1 MIQPRALPSPRHIA
15 AGLGDASRE
24 EICGLLALLDAA
36 RLVKI
41 TGALGEVARRKLV
54 SDVTPAAD
62 RVAEFANGLMEG
74 SVPTDAL
81 RAQLWLGVK
90 RSLGLPG
97 LYPLSMRG
105 MVEEAAAIAVRAS
118 EILAPA
124 IADAQHESAEADVS
138 ILARAGRK
146 LLRAVPGVRKR
157 ACSAVTFPDVVA
169 HELATI
175 MESLLAAESRGELDP
190 EVAEAIRKGQ
200 QAVSTAV
207 IAGGGWAA
215 LAGAIGAAGFA
226 PYIVAAQLSAV
237 LPFVSGPALT
247 SLLFVMIN
255 PMTVLAGSAALGYW
269 AISGKVGA

>member
-1 MIQPRALPSPRHIA
+1 MFNLIQPHAVPSPRHIA
-15 AGLGDASRE
+15 VGLGHASRK
-24 EICGLLALLDAA
+24 EICGLLAVLDAA

-41 TGALGEVARRKLV
+41 TGALGEAARRKLV

-81 RAQLWLGVK
+81 RSQLWLGVK

-105 MVEEAAAIAVRAS
+105 LVEETAAIAVRAS

-124 IADAQHESAEADVS
+124 IADAQQKRIEADAS
-138 ILARAGRK
+138 ILAQARRK
-146 LLRAVPGVRKR
+146 LLRAVPGARRR
-157 ACSAVTFPDVVA
+157 ASSVVTFPDVVA
-169 HELATI
+169 HELAAI
-175 MESLLAAESRGELDP
+175 MDSLLAAESRGELDP
-190 EVAEAIRKGQ
+190 EVAAAVRKGQ

-226 PYIVAAQLSAV
+226 PYIVAAQL
-237 LPFVSGPALT
+237 
-247 SLLFVMIN
+247 
-255 PMTVLAGSAALGYW
+255 
-269 AISGKVGA
+269 